1 MVPAFLPIV
10 RLEQRQQN
18 DDDDGR
24 YA

>member
-18 DDDDGR
+18 DSDDGR